1 MFSGKSEELM
11 RRLRRVGYARKHA
24 ILVKPAIDDRYS
36 VNEVVS
42 HEGQRMAARVVRS
55 PEAILALATGCDV
68 VGVDEGQFLDDSLID
83 VCEQLV
89 DRGIRVVIA
98 GLDLDYRREPFGPMP
113 RLLAMADEVA
123 KLKAVCHS
131 CGEAAMFT
139 QRLVDGEPAPF
150 SGETVVTGGPTRTRP
165 AAAAAS
171 SPVRMPAF
179 ASVPGSARHPVRTSG
194 PGGEPGRRPADR
206 PAPAARREQAGR
218 SHRSSGSCGL

>member
-36 VNEVVS
+36 VDEVVS
-42 HEGQRMAARVVRS
+42 HEGQRMAAGVVRTS
-55 PEAILALATGCDV
+55 AAILQLAAGADV

-83 VCEQLV
+83 VCEELIE
-89 DRGIRVVIA
+89 RGIRVVIA
-98 GLDLDYRREPFGPMP
+98 GLDMDYRQEPFGPMP

-139 QRLVDGEPAPF
+139 QRLVDGQPAPF
-150 SGETVVTGGPTRTRP
+150 SGETVVIGGLDSYEARCRTC
-165 AAAAAS
+165 
-171 SPVRMPAF
+171 F
-179 ASVPGSARHPVRTSG
+179 QPG
-194 PGGEPGRRPADR
+194 
-206 PAPAARREQAGR
+206 
-218 SHRSSGSCGL
+218 

>member
-1 MFSGKSEELM
+1 MTALPHLAPGARPHGQLELICGPMFSGKSEELM

-42 HEGQRMAARVVRS
+42 HEGQRMAARVVRN

-123 KLKAVCHS
+123 KLKAVCHG
-131 CGEAAMFT
+131 CGESALYT
-139 QRLVDGEPAPF
+139 QRLFDGKPAPF
-150 SGETVVTGGPTRTRP
+150 SGETVVIGGLD
-165 AAAAAS
+165 S
-171 SPVRMPAF
+171 YE
-179 ASVPGSARHPVRTSG
+179 ARCRG
-194 PGGEPGRRPADR
+194 CYEPG
-206 PAPAARREQAGR
+206 
-218 SHRSSGSCGL
+218 

>member
-1 MFSGKSEELM
+1 VTALPHLAAAARPHGQLELICGPMYSGKSEELM

-42 HEGQRMAARVVRS
+42 HEGQRMAARVVRN

-68 VGVDEGQFLDDSLID
+68 VGVDEGQFLDDSLIE

-123 KLKAVCHS
+123 KLKAVCHG
-131 CGEAAMFT
+131 CGESALYT
-139 QRLVDGEPAPF
+139 QRLVDGNPAPF
-150 SGETVVTGGPTRTRP
+150 SGETVVIGGLD
-165 AAAAAS
+165 S
-171 SPVRMPAF
+171 YE
-179 ASVPGSARHPVRTSG
+179 ARCRG
-194 PGGEPGRRPADR
+194 CYEPG
-206 PAPAARREQAGR
+206 
-218 SHRSSGSCGL
+218 

>member
-1 MFSGKSEELM
+1 MTALPHLSPGAHPHGQLELICGPMFSGKSEELM

-42 HEGQRMAARVVRS
+42 HEGQRMAARVVRN

-123 KLKAVCHS
+123 KLKAVCHG
-131 CGEAAMFT
+131 CGESALYT
-139 QRLVDGEPAPF
+139 QRLFDGKPAPF
-150 SGETVVTGGPTRTRP
+150 SGETVVIGGLD
-165 AAAAAS
+165 S
-171 SPVRMPAF
+171 YE
-179 ASVPGSARHPVRTSG
+179 ARCRG
-194 PGGEPGRRPADR
+194 CYEPG
-206 PAPAARREQAGR
+206 
-218 SHRSSGSCGL
+218 

>member
-42 HEGQRMAARVVRS
+42 HEGQRMAARVVRN

-98 GLDLDYRREPFGPMP
+98 GLELDYRREPFGPMP

-123 KLKAVCHS
+123 KLKAVCHG
-131 CGEAAMFT
+131 CGESALYT
-139 QRLVDGEPAPF
+139 QRLFDGKPAPF
-150 SGETVVTGGPTRTRP
+150 SGETVVIGGLD
-165 AAAAAS
+165 S
-171 SPVRMPAF
+171 YE
-179 ASVPGSARHPVRTSG
+179 ARCRG
-194 PGGEPGRRPADR
+194 CYEPG
-206 PAPAARREQAGR
+206 
-218 SHRSSGSCGL
+218 

>member
-36 VNEVVS
+36 VDEVVS
-42 HEGQRMAARVVRS
+42 HEGQRMAARVVRK
-55 PEAILALATGCDV
+55 PGAILALATGCDV
-68 VGVDEGQFLDDSLID
+68 VGVDEGQFLDDTLID

-123 KLKAVCHS
+123 KLKAVCHG
-131 CGEAAMFT
+131 CGEAALYT
-139 QRLVDGEPAPF
+139 QRLLNGRPAPF
-150 SGETVVTGGPTRTRP
+150 SGETVVIGGLD
-165 AAAAAS
+165 S
-171 SPVRMPAF
+171 YE
-179 ASVPGSARHPVRTSG
+179 ARCRG
-194 PGGEPGRRPADR
+194 CFEPG
-206 PAPAARREQAGR
+206 
-218 SHRSSGSCGL
+218 

>member
-42 HEGQRMAARVVRS
+42 HEGQRMAARVVRN

-123 KLKAVCHS
+123 KLKAVCHG
-131 CGEAAMFT
+131 CGESALYT
-139 QRLVDGEPAPF
+139 QRLFDGKPARF
-150 SGETVVTGGPTRTRP
+150 SGETVVIGGLD
-165 AAAAAS
+165 S
-171 SPVRMPAF
+171 YE
-179 ASVPGSARHPVRTSG
+179 ARCRG
-194 PGGEPGRRPADR
+194 CYEPG
-206 PAPAARREQAGR
+206 
-218 SHRSSGSCGL
+218 